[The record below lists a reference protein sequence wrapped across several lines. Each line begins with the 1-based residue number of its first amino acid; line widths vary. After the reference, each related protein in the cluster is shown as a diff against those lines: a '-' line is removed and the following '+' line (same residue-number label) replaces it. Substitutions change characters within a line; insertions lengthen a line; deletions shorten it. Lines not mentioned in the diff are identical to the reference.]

1 MITTGQNR
9 TPTTC
14 AFRSLFMKGF
24 VQDIES
30 LGVKN
35 DEFLRVLYTA
45 KHCQLDVVM

>member
-9 TPTTC
+9 TRTTC

-30 LGVKN
+30 LAVKN
-35 DEFLRVLYTA
+35 DEF
-45 KHCQLDVVM
+45 